1 MIFLNIPHNFN
12 SYYTEEQ
19 FEEISANFNGKAE
32 YENGE
37 IVLSSNTSIKHN
49 SIKGNILSFLI
60 LYFKGSI

>member
-1 MIFLNIPHNFN
+1 MIFLYIPHNFN

-60 LYFKGSI
+60 KI